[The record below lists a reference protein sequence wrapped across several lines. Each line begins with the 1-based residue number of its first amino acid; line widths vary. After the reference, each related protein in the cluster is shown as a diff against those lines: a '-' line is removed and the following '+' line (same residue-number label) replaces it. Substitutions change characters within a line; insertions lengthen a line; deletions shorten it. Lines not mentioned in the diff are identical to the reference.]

1 MDTAKLID
9 RIREKGVI
17 KKDLERKRREFAR
30 NTVLEAIRLLD
41 NRRSESGDL
50 CAICEAMKANEFE
63 YLGKVNENGEREFES
78 GGQYKL
84 GFQDNGRT
92 IVLHLNGKNGYQLMF
107 LKDIGVQLQNQYGL
121 WMGYGHIQSHD
132 LSDKDLDEFT
142 RMLFALENYFDRL
155 CNKYIAYV
163 NKQLEKY

>member
-9 RIREKGVI
+9 RIREKGSI
-17 KKDLERKRREFAR
+17 KKDVERKHREFAR

-50 CAICEAMKANEFE
+50 CAICEEMKANEFD
-63 YLGKVNENGEREFES
+63 YLGKVNENGEKKFES
-78 GGQYKL
+78 GGLYKL

-92 IVLHLNGKNGYQLMF
+92 IVLHLNEENGCQLIFHKNM
-107 LKDIGVQLQNQYGL
+107 GVQLQNQYGL

-132 LSDKDLDEFT
+132 LSDNDLDEFT
-142 RMLFALENYFDRL
+142 RMLFDLENDFDRF
-155 CNKYIAYV
+155 CNEYTAYV
-163 NKQLEKY
+163 NKELEKY